1 MPSVEDATGRT
12 YDALSTFYIANS
24 DTNLRFRVS
33 VANTAEATDSVC
45 PDDALGKCEVAY
57 NWLYT
62 PYLHD
67 VSPNQVYWDQDI
79 NIMVNSMKVHD
90 KSVTPLDHDP
100 VVHIKMSGTRTDSE
114 GYLDQSVRL
123 GQWAIDGLLTRNGDQ
138 LPGKQIPE
146 VRFRTGNAY
155 LRPSAKHCNFAGDD
169 CWYVKTH
176 PKIDSISSD
185 TGYLTGG

>member
-1 MPSVEDATGRT
+1 MVFISFVLISDHVGNFIQIVDDQIQSATVLGRLAYTMPSVEDATGRT

-24 DTNLRFRVS
+24 DSNLRFRVS

-45 PDDALGKCEVAY
+45 SESNLDKCEVAY

-90 KSVTPLDHDP
+90 SSVTPSDHDP
-100 VVHIKMSGTRTDSE
+100 VVFIKMSGTRTDSE
-114 GYLDQSVRL
+114 GYLD
-123 GQWAIDGLLTRNGDQ
+123 
-138 LPGKQIPE
+138 
-146 VRFRTGNAY
+146 
-155 LRPSAKHCNFAGDD
+155 
-169 CWYVKTH
+169 
-176 PKIDSISSD
+176 
-185 TGYLTGG
+185 